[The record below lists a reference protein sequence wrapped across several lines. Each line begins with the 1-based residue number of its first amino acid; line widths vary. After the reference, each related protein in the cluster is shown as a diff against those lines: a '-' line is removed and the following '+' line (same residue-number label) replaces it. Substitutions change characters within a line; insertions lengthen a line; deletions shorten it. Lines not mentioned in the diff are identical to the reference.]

1 MNLWINSRATH
12 WTGDGDLQSVYFWML
27 DGRKVSGD
35 YQTEMGAKFDR
46 QAVVRRLNKRKA
58 V

>member
-12 WTGDGDLQSVYFWML
+12 WTGDGDLHSVYCVMDNAFI
-27 DGRKVSGD
+27 VSD
-35 YQTEMGAKFDR
+35 YYDT
-46 QAVVRRLNKRKA
+46 QAEAEIALNEIIELARW